1 MSNYGK
7 RISIK
12 KRLTGIV
19 VDLKKIP
26 LHKQENVF
34 LRDGYYVIGHKDMYS
49 HCNKCKKWYHQENF
63 GLSHQDSYGRRKIRN
78 TCKECISANNKV
90 VWSIKNFPNLPAKPD
105 KCPIC
110 LNADK
115 PLELDHCHVNK
126 KFRGWICK
134 TCNSASGRFGDD
146 VEIIKRLLNYHLEFN
161 KKMQN

>member
-1 MSNYGK
+1 MPNYGK
-7 RISIK
+7 RVSIK

-34 LRDGYYVIGHKDMYS
+34 LRDGYYVIGHQDMYNR
-49 HCNKCKKWYHQENF
+49 CNKCKKWYHQERF
-63 GLSHQDSYGRRKIRN
+63 QLSHQDSYGRRKIRN
-78 TCKECISANNKV
+78 TCRGCMAENSRIIC
-90 VWSIKNFPNLPAKPD
+90 SIKSFSNLPPKPD

-110 LNADK
+110 LDADK
-115 PLELDHCHVNK
+115 PLELDHCHVTK

-134 TCNSASGRFGDD
+134 TCNSASGRFEDN

>member
-1 MSNYGK
+1 MFKYKKIN
-7 RISIK
+7 IK

-26 LHKQENVF
+26 PKKQENVF
-34 LRDGYYVIGHKDMYS
+34 LRDGYYVIGHQDMYNF
-49 HCNKCKKWYHQENF
+49 CNKCKKWYHQEMF
-63 GLSHQDSYGRRKIRN
+63 QLSHQDSYGRRKIRN

-90 VWSIKNFPNLPAKPD
+90 LWTLKSSDLPAKPD

-110 LNADK
+110 LDPDK
-115 PLELDHCHVNK
+115 PLELDHCHVTK
-126 KFRGWICK
+126 KFRGWICT

-146 VEIIKRLLNYHLEFN
+146 VETIKRLLNYHLEFN

>member
-49 HCNKCKKWYHQENF
+49 HCNKCKKWSIPCDKGHCC
-63 GLSHQDSYGRRKIRN
+63 GRCIHC
-78 TCKECISANNKV
+78 CKE
-90 VWSIKNFPNLPAKPD
+90 
-105 KCPIC
+105 
-110 LNADK
+110 
-115 PLELDHCHVNK
+115 E
-126 KFRGWICK
+126 R
-134 TCNSASGRFGDD
+134 
-146 VEIIKRLLNYHLEFN
+146 
-161 KKMQN
+161 